1 MATHTALNI
10 VQNYYQCF
18 NNKDWNGMLALV
30 DDSIRHEP
38 NEGEVRIGKL
48 LFKEFLHKM
57 DTSYEEKLTD
67 LVFFTEPSGKRIAA
81 EFTVNGTYKKGDNG
95 LPEAHGQTYNLQA
108 GAFLEVD
115 QNRITRIT
123 TYYNLSKW
131 VVMVSE

>member
-1 MATHTALNI
+1 MTTRTALNI
-10 VQNYYQCF
+10 VQDYYQCF

-30 DDSIRHEP
+30 DDSIRHET
-38 NEGEVRIGKL
+38 NEGEVRIGKM

-67 LVFFTEPSGKRIAA
+67 LVFFTEPSGTRIAA
-81 EFTVNGTYKKGDNG
+81 EFTVNGAYKRGEKG

-108 GAFLEVD
+108 GAFLEVSND
-115 QNRITRIT
+115 KIIRIT

-131 VVMVSE
+131 IVMVSE